1 LKRPRNQRANLQT
14 PNEKDIRLVSRRRKE
29 ATEII
34 AIILSTALAML
45 QLIKSK
51 PKSEETGLES
61 GAQALGTGNNQS
73 SAFSFDELAPY
84 FCKFRLHEPLRLF

>member
-1 LKRPRNQRANLQT
+1 
-14 PNEKDIRLVSRRRKE
+14 
-29 ATEII
+29 
-34 AIILSTALAML
+34 ML

-61 GAQALGTGNNQS
+61 GARALGTGNNQS